1 MITFQ
6 VEKVKS
12 IYPELLPILKA
23 HAEELSPHK
32 GKYRLYPP
40 MDILFFLEKNKS
52 LFTMTA
58 RDEGSLV
65 GYCSFIKSKSLH
77 YAGVINFEVD
87 AFFLLKEYRKG
98 LTGYKLLKEAH
109 EMCKREGA
117 THIIQKCKVSAD
129 LSKLFERMGFT
140 KIEYTFMK
148 EV

>member
-1 MITFQ
+1 
-6 VEKVKS
+6 
-12 IYPELLPILKA
+12 
-23 HAEELSPHK
+23 
-32 GKYRLYPP
+32 

>member
-6 VEKVKS
+6 KES
-12 IYPELLPILKA
+12 YFQCMADLRPILEK
-23 HAEELSPHK
+23 HADELSPHK
-32 GKYRLYPP
+32 SKYPLCPDIEILSMLQDIGRLH
-40 MDILFFLEKNKS
+40 I
-52 LFTMTA
+52 MTA
-58 RDEGSLV
+58 RDDGKII
-65 GYCSFIKSKSLH
+65 GYCSFLEAKSLH
-77 YAGVINFEVD
+77 YAGVVNFEVD

-117 THIIQKCKVSAD
+117 THIIQKCKVCAD

>member
-6 VEKVKS
+6 EEKVKD
-12 IYPELLPILKA
+12 IYSELLPILKA

-32 GKYRLYPP
+32 GRYHLDPP
-40 MDILFFLEKNKS
+40 LEVLSFVEEKCH
-52 LFTMTA
+52 LFTITA
-58 RDEGSLV
+58 RDEGKLI
-65 GYCSFIKSKSLH
+65 GYCSFIKARSLH
-77 YAGVINFEVD
+77 YAGVVNFEVD

>member
-6 VEKVKS
+6 KESYFHCMAELRPLLVK
-12 IYPELLPILKA
+12 

-32 GKYRLYPP
+32 GKYPLFPKVEILSLLQDIGRLH
-40 MDILFFLEKNKS
+40 I
-52 LFTMTA
+52 MTA
-58 RDEGSLV
+58 RDDGKII
-65 GYCSFIKSKSLH
+65 GYCSFLEGESLH
-77 YAGVINFEVD
+77 YEGVNNFEVD
-87 AFFLLKEYRKG
+87 AFYLLKEYRKG